1 LHKNIAY
8 TPKKNSMTKL
18 NYLTNA
24 KGKRIAVQ
32 IPIEDWILF
41 QKQYEQLKL
50 EIEKLCGTEQN
61 QAPIQIPNKQITT

>member
-1 LHKNIAY
+1 M
-8 TPKKNSMTKL
+8 PKL

>member
-1 LHKNIAY
+1 
-8 TPKKNSMTKL
+8 MTKL

-50 EIEKLCGTEQN
+50 EIEKLCGAEQN

>member
-1 LHKNIAY
+1 
-8 TPKKNSMTKL
+8 MTKL